1 MQRQRFKTTESDVGS
16 GTIKRVPKNVP
27 SVHMFHKVHS
37 FLLFL
42 ARFVLNNPQTFFIS

>member
-37 FLLFL
+37 FFIILSEICPQQPPDFL
-42 ARFVLNNPQTFFIS
+42 H